1 MAIEFRNNGVS
12 DSLTNSISPTIF
24 YSMLEREIALKL
36 RKEVQLS
43 IVTVEIPGANNDR
56 QMFIANSG
64 LKLCLRKG
72 DFYSRIAVRGFWVC
86 LRGNLKAAEL
96 AGARYM
102 EKIAEVSREDRR
114 HYGPESEG
122 GVRRI
127 TARIKVFEHELD
139 ESLLEFLD
147 RIDRQYFK

>member
-24 YSMLEREIALKL
+24 YSMLEREIALTL

-86 LRGNLKAAEL
+86 LRGNLKAAEDW
-96 AGARYM
+96 
-102 EKIAEVSREDRR
+102 RENIFLQQCHIQIFNR
-114 HYGPESEG
+114 
-122 GVRRI
+122 
-127 TARIKVFEHELD
+127 VFPQCFRL
-139 ESLLEFLD
+139 
-147 RIDRQYFK
+147 Q